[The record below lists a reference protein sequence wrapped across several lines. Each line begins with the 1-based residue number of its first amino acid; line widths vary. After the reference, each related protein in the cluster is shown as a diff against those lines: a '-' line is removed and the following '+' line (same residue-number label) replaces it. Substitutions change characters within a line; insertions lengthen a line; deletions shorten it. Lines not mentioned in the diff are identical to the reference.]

1 MLSQYVVVL
10 MFIYLSPVKQRVA
23 RSLEHVAKE
32 VVMRSM
38 TNGAADCSLPPTTH
52 DVLPHEP
59 ALRQAPSAAVLGL
72 QIYQHI
78 QRAKP
83 YIPLLSVVVITTLQV
98 DEIRH
103 LLNATPIGPLVQCD
117 DCWGG
122 GGGGKG
128 W

>member
-1 MLSQYVVVL
+1 MLSQYVVAL

-23 RSLEHVAKE
+23 RALEHVAKE

-38 TNGAADCSLPPTTH
+38 INDDIDCSSAPVSD
-52 DVLPHEP
+52 DVLPHETT
-59 ALRQAPSAAVLGL
+59 LRQASSAAILGL
-72 QIYQHI
+72 QLYQHI

-98 DEIRH
+98 NEIRH
-103 LLNATPIGPLVQCD
+103 LLNATQIGPLVNCD